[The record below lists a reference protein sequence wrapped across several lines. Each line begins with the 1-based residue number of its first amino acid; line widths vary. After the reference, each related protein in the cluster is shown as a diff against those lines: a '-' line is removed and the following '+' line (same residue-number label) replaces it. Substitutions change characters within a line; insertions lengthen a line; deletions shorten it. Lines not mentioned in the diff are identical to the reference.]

1 MNSLIIKKKK
11 DENNNKIKNINLLK
25 QNYIKINNTNN
36 NNTNNNNTNNNK
48 ILKIEEEKPET
59 SYLKK
64 HHSKEEQIINKST
77 NTYRNS
83 LIKKIITK
91 NENKEKEKEK
101 NLGKEIQKKE
111 KNHIKFDLE
120 KTLYYNYKEDST
132 LFDYY
137 ELYNKNKEQL
147 PINNDI
153 MNLNKYMKS
162 IKNRKN
168 LKPCIKH
175 YNTDEIKINE
185 EYKDAENLSEKD
197 IIPDLYKEEDEDI
210 KSLEKSLE
218 NSIDKSFDKNY
229 EKLFSQYYND
239 KYTNI
244 TLNDLSNSNT
254 NESSNK
260 DNKEQKG
267 KNLVSKKIYD
277 MYIEEVDEENEEYEN
292 EDFKK

>member
-1 MNSLIIKKKK
+1 
-11 DENNNKIKNINLLK
+11 
-25 QNYIKINNTNN
+25 
-36 NNTNNNNTNNNK
+36 
-48 ILKIEEEKPET
+48 
-59 SYLKK
+59 
-64 HHSKEEQIINKST
+64 
-77 NTYRNS
+77 
-83 LIKKIITK
+83 
-91 NENKEKEKEK
+91 
-101 NLGKEIQKKE
+101 
-111 KNHIKFDLE
+111 
-120 KTLYYNYKEDST
+120 
-132 LFDYY
+132 
-137 ELYNKNKEQL
+137 
-147 PINNDI
+147 

-162 IKNRKN
+162 IKNKKN

-175 YNTDEIKINE
+175 YNKDEIKINE

-267 KNLVSKKIYD
+267 KNLVSKKIY
-277 MYIEEVDEENEEYEN
+277 IEEVDEENEEYEN